1 MPGSLHQPRTTQGVP
16 MPTRSFQM
24 TAENIMGAGCLA
36 DAMTVVQSR
45 GFKHALIVTD
55 APLTALGV
63 TEKIAALLRAREV
76 QVTVFDGVQPN
87 PTVTNVEAGLAALK
101 TAGADC
107 IISLGGGS

>member
-1 MPGSLHQPRTTQGVP
+1 

-55 APLTALGV
+55 APLTTLGL
-63 TEKIAALLRAREV
+63 TEKVASLLRKRDVAV
-76 QVTVFDGVQPN
+76 SVFDGVQPN
-87 PTVTNVEAGLAALK
+87 PTVSNVEAGLAALQK
-101 TAGADC
+101 AGADC
-107 IISLGGGS
+107 IISLGGGSPRCLSASYPRW